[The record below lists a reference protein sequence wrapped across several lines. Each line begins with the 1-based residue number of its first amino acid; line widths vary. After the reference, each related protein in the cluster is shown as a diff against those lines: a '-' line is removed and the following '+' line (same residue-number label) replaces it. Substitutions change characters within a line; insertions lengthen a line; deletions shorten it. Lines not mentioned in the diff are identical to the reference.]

1 MSDLPIQKDDKKEV
15 PLALEQRIEK
25 TEKDI
30 QEVARGVNTQAA
42 LLEFI
47 VVSFDRIVQKYLALI
62 RQEPEQASEK
72 TEKPE

>member
-1 MSDLPIQKDDKKEV
+1 MSDLPIQQDDKK
-15 PLALEQRIEK
+15 PLELTLEQRVEILER
-25 TEKDI
+25 DI
-30 QEVARGVNTQAA
+30 REVARGTNTQAA

-62 RQEPEQASEK
+62 RQEPKPVEV